1 MEKIIPQNVSSNY
14 PSLVRRLQ
22 SNFIDRMI
30 TYALMGGLFYYA
42 AEIDSNSWTLKILAI
57 LTALSYE
64 PLMVSFL
71 RRTIGQRITG
81 ITVVSLTVDQKISLL
96 NAYTRYGLGL
106 ILGWISF
113 LAIHSNKERR
123 ALHDIATDT
132 VLVM

>member
-1 MEKIIPQNVSSNY
+1 MDKNVLNEHTTNF
-14 PSLVRRLQ
+14 PSLLRRCQ
-22 SNFIDRMI
+22 ANFIDRVI
-30 TYALMGGLFYYA
+30 TYAIMGVLLYLVA
-42 AEIDSNSWTLKILAI
+42 NVDNDNWPLKVSAI
-57 LTALSYE
+57 LMALSYE

-96 NAYTRYGLGL
+96 NSFTRFGLGM

-123 ALHDIATDT
+123 ALNDLVTDT
-132 VLVM
+132 VLVI